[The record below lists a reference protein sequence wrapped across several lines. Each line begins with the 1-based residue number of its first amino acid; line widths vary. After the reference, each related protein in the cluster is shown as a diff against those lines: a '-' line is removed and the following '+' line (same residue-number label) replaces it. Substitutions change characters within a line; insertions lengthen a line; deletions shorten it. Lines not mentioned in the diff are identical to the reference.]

1 MNDGVIDTA
10 LERGIID
17 QEQAARLKA
26 LAVELAA
33 PAHEQEVD
41 ERVRARPREA
51 RRGFNAVTIA
61 YAAGALLVLFAL
73 GWFLVDRWMELGTV
87 GVLATSVAYALAFA
101 GIALAL
107 RRRGFRVAGGLLAT
121 LAVCMTPVWTY
132 ALMRLAGEWPP
143 TEIWNDPQSGYRPW
157 KATRWIVLE
166 LAPIGVALATTRRGR
181 FSVLGAA
188 LAAAFPAL
196 LIHLGQSLADPRTA
210 WYTGPYYVAV
220 CACLV
225 RAIAY
230 LVDRRQPI
238 GEDYATWFYIGGQ
251 FLLVYAYLALW
262 GDLGRWRHALPLTGA
277 AFLVAALYLRRRTLL
292 VGAGLAAFGYLAY
305 LAFDVFEEVVALPV
319 ALAGLGLVVIVAT
332 VWVQRRFPTLV
343 ERVGVAGKPGGTRL
357 PAHLAA
363 AFGPVAISL
372 TALLFA
378 GRVAEEQ
385 TVARE
390 SRQRFYHRRATLP
403 RTREPEAGN
412 RAPGADSTAPRPTAA
427 RSRNLTP

>member
-17 QEQAARLKA
+17 EEQAARLKA

-33 PAHEQEVD
+33 PTQALAD

-51 RRGFNAVTIA
+51 RRGFNAVTVA

-87 GVLATSVAYALAFA
+87 GVLVTSVAYALAFA
-101 GIALAL
+101 GIAVAL

-143 TEIWNDPQSGYRPW
+143 PEIWNDPQSAYRPW
-157 KATRWIVLE
+157 KATRWMILE
-166 LAPIGVALATTRRGR
+166 LSTIGVALATMRRVR
-181 FSVLGAA
+181 FSVLGAP
-188 LAAAFPAL
+188 LAAAFIAF
-196 LIHLGQSLADPRTA
+196 LIHLGQSLGDPRTA
-210 WYTGPYYVAV
+210 WYTGPYYIAV

-225 RAIAY
+225 LAIAY
-230 LVDRRQPI
+230 LVDRQQPI
-238 GEDYATWFYIGGQ
+238 DEDYTVWFYVGGQ
-251 FLLVYAYLALW
+251 ILLLYAYLALW

-277 AFLVAALYLRRRTLL
+277 AFLMAALYLRRRTLL

-332 VWVQRRFPTLV
+332 VWVQRRFPSLV
-343 ERVGVAGKPGGTRL
+343 ERVGRDEPPGTKEL
-357 PAHLAA
+357 PGHLIS
-363 AFGPVAISL
+363 AFGPVVIAL
-372 TALLFA
+372 TALFFA
-378 GRVAEEQ
+378 SREAEDR
-385 TVARE
+385 TVDRE
-390 SRQRFYHRRATLP
+390 FREILYRRRALNRP
-403 RTREPEAGN
+403 EPPVRRPGQPSAGVD
-412 RAPGADSTAPRPTAA
+412 RPERPEPAAPR
-427 RSRNLTP
+427 